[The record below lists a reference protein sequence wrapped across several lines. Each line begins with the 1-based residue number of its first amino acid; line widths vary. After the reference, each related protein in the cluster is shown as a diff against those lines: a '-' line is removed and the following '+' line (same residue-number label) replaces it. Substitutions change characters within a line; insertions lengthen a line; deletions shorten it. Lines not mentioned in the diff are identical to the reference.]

1 MPPDPIS
8 IPRLLKCS
16 PPRSGE
22 GQVSQ
27 GQVWWGGG
35 GGWTEVNQAVFLGGA
50 GMSSEPRGQLNN
62 SLPGRNAAGL

>member
-1 MPPDPIS
+1 MLPPPA
-8 IPRLLKCS
+8 PARG
-16 PPRSGE
+16 RFHRGRFGGE
-22 GQVSQ
+22 VE
-27 GQVWWGGG
+27 